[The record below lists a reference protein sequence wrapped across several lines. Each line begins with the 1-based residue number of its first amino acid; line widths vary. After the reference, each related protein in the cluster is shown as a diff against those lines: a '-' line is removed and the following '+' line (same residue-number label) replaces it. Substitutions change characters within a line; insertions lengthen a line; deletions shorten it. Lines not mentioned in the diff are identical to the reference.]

1 MSNHIYISEEV
12 AAAAVAAVEAH
23 GSKAAAA
30 RALGVPRETLRY
42 RLGAAY
48 ANYGMQPGLPTIPV
62 PEGQRI
68 GKCTVT
74 VAPDGSVSTRWA
86 RMDKSAA
93 AVEEWVASLIDSV
106 EGKRPQVL
114 PPKVKKLSNDILQV
128 VIGDP
133 HAGMYAWAKE
143 TGSDYDLDIFK
154 RIHLG
159 SICNLIDRAGAV
171 GEIILTWLGDLMHSD
186 HRNGTTQSGNILDMD
201 GRMGAIM
208 DAVQWVVNSA
218 IEYAAK
224 SAPKVTVV
232 FVSGNHDPVSTKW
245 MQRLTA
251 AYWRN
256 SAHIEVPIFEANRY
270 YLQRGKCLL
279 MAHHGD
285 KIPATRLALLCAQE
299 QAKMWADTQYRVCDC
314 GHIHHAKKL
323 APSWDI
329 EECPGLTVE
338 YHRVMAGL
346 EAYGA
351 EAGYSASRAMSA
363 RLLSLEHGETGR
375 LIVTPGMIK

>member
-1 MSNHIYISEEV
+1 
-12 AAAAVAAVEAH
+12 
-23 GSKAAAA
+23 
-30 RALGVPRETLRY
+30 
-42 RLGAAY
+42 
-48 ANYGMQPGLPTIPV
+48 
-62 PEGQRI
+62 
-68 GKCTVT
+68 
-74 VAPDGSVSTRWA
+74 
-86 RMDKSAA
+86 
-93 AVEEWVASLIDSV
+93 
-106 EGKRPQVL
+106 
-114 PPKVKKLSNDILQV
+114 
-128 VIGDP
+128 
-133 HAGMYAWAKE
+133 MYAWAKE

-154 RIHLG
+154 RIHFG

-186 HRNGTTQSGNILDMD
+186 SPLGVTSGGNICDMD
-201 GRMGAIM
+201 GRIGAIM
-208 DAVQWVVNSA
+208 NAIQWVMNNS
-218 IEYAAK
+218 IEYAARK
-224 SAPKVTVV
+224 APKVTVV
-232 FVSGNHDPVSTKW
+232 IMPGNHDKTSTRW
-245 MQRLTA
+245 LQRLTA

-256 SAHIEVPIFEANRY
+256 SQHIEGPIFETNRHY
-270 YLQRGKCLL
+270 MQRGKCLL

-285 KIPATRLALLCAQE
+285 KIAAPRLALLCAQE
-299 QAKMWADTQYRVCDC
+299 QAQMWAATQYRVCDC

-375 LIVTPGMIK
+375 LIVTPGMVK